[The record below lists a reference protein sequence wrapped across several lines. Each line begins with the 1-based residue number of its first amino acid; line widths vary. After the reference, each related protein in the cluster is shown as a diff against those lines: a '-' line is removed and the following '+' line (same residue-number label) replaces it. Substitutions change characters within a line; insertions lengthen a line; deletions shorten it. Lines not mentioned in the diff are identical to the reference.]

1 MCTLPAPYAFK
12 VDHSKSNV
20 RFALGYSAIAIA
32 GFTFYADRTLG
43 WEATSSPWIIAAVVA
58 YFTLNSIL
66 TFWLWAVEA
75 GEVFAGK
82 RKTGETV
89 RCPLFQLLLLAFTYE
104 NPFWTLFTD
113 EIYPNRSPFLHPRRS
128 SPKNTSCVCSTN
140 LPMERYYRISGA
152 RLLSPLGF
160 PEKVSFTP
168 SRSVAGCRA
177 KLIS

>member
-1 MCTLPAPYAFK
+1 
-12 VDHSKSNV
+12 
-20 RFALGYSAIAIA
+20 LGYSAIAIA

-89 RCPLFQLLLLAFTYE
+89 RDPLVSSCASYE
-104 NPFWTLFTD
+104 N
-113 EIYPNRSPFLHPRRS
+113 
-128 SPKNTSCVCSTN
+128 
-140 LPMERYYRISGA
+140 
-152 RLLSPLGF
+152 
-160 PEKVSFTP
+160 
-168 SRSVAGCRA
+168 
-177 KLIS
+177 

>member
-1 MCTLPAPYAFK
+1 
-12 VDHSKSNV
+12 
-20 RFALGYSAIAIA
+20 LGYSAIAIA

-89 RCPLFQLLLLAFTYE
+89 RDPLVSSYASYE
-104 NPFWTLFTD
+104 NQFG
-113 EIYPNRSPFLHPRRS
+113 LH
-128 SPKNTSCVCSTN
+128 
-140 LPMERYYRISGA
+140 
-152 RLLSPLGF
+152 LLTKP
-160 PEKVSFTP
+160 P
-168 SRSVAGCRA
+168 SIDHRFFIRKEVH
-177 KLIS
+177 